1 MKNRIQQ
8 GFTLIELLVVI
19 TIIAIL
25 AGLALPTFTKI
36 QEKGN
41 MTKAISNCRQII
53 TVLRIYSSDNGGN
66 YPDNAATADAGA
78 GGAGG
83 GGGGGTQNSNDVFR
97 QLFVAGSIDTEAIFG
112 CPASKDGN
120 PDGNIGT
127 APGYDEAVKPGEN
140 HWAMTAGLSDSA
152 SGTYPLVYENPSGGA
167 WPEPTWNADAA
178 GLGTSG
184 RTWSAGKVI
193 IGMNDSSVGT
203 EATTSPKGSGLQL
216 KGKANN
222 APNVFKQNEQSNS
235 GSGGGGGGGGGGGD
249 SGPRILMAA
258 TKQ

>member
-1 MKNRIQQ
+1 MKNRMQQ

-53 TVLRIYSSDNGGN
+53 TVLRIYSSDNNGN
-66 YPDNAATADAGA
+66 YPDVAMSSG

-83 GGGGGTQNSNDVFR
+83 GGGGGNTSNDVFR
-97 QLFVAGSIDTEAIFG
+97 ELFKSASIDNESIFG

-127 APGYDEAVKPGEN
+127 SPDYAEALKSAEN
-140 HWAMTAGLSDSA
+140 HWAMTGGLTDSA
-152 SGTYPLVYENPSGGA
+152 SGTYPIVYENPAGGN
-167 WPEPTWNADAA
+167 WPAPTWNADAA
-178 GLGTSG
+178 GTGATG
-184 RTWSAGKVI
+184 RTWTGGKVI
-193 IGMNDSSVGT
+193 VGMNDSSVLT
-203 EATTSPKGSGLQL
+203 EQTSTAKGNGLEL

-222 APNVFKQNEQSNS
+222 APNVFKQNEQSGG
-235 GSGGGGGGGGGGGD
+235 GSGGGGE
-249 SGPRILMAA
+249 STFTILMAQ
-258 TKQ
+258 TK

>member
-1 MKNRIQQ
+1 MKTRIQQ

-53 TVLRIYSSDNGGN
+53 TVLRIYSSDNNGN
-66 YPDNAATADAGA
+66 YPDAASTDDSSGGA

-83 GGGGGTQNSNDVFR
+83 GGGGGGSQNSNDVFR
-97 QLFVAGSIDTEAIFG
+97 RLFMAAAIDNEGIFG
-112 CPASKDGN
+112 CPSSRDGN

-127 APGYDEAVKPGEN
+127 SPGYDEAVKPGEN

-152 SGTYPLVYENPSGGA
+152 SGTYPIVYENPSGGA
-167 WPEPTWNADAA
+167 WPAPTWNADAA
-178 GLGTSG
+178 GTGALG
-184 RTWSAGKVI
+184 RTWSGGKVI
-193 IGMNDSSVGT
+193 IGMNDSSVLT
-203 EATTSPKGSGLQL
+203 EATVTAKGSGLEL
-216 KGKANN
+216 KGRGGSN
-222 APNVFKQNEQSNS
+222 APNVFKQNEQSGGES
-235 GSGGGGGGGGGGGD
+235 SGGGSTGD
-249 SGPRILMAA
+249 SGPRILTAA
-258 TKQ
+258 ARQ